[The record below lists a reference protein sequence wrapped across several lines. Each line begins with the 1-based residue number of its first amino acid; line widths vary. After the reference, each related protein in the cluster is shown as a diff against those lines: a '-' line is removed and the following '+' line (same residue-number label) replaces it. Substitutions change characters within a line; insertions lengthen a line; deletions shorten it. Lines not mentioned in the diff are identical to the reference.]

1 MVNIKLLAVGKIKES
16 FLKEEINEYLK
27 RLSKYCKISIVEVED
42 ERIKDNASIK
52 DEENVKIIEGK
63 RILKA
68 INNKD
73 FVLLIDLHGQ
83 EMDSLEFSEK
93 FLEIINKNSSLCV
106 VIAGSLGFSEEVIK
120 RANFRL
126 SLSKL
131 TFTHQMVRAI
141 VLEQI
146 YRSFKII
153 NHETYHK

>member
-27 RLSKYCKISIVEVED
+27 RLTKYCKISICEVED

-83 EMDSLEFSEK
+83 EMDSLEFSEQ
-93 FLEIINKNSSLCV
+93 FLKIINKNSSLCV

>member
-27 RLSKYCKISIVEVED
+27 RLSKYCKISIFEVED
-42 ERIKDNASIK
+42 ERIKDNASVK
-52 DEENVKIIEGK
+52 DEENVKIVEGK

-93 FLEIINKNSSLCV
+93 FLKIINKNSSLCV
-106 VIAGSLGFSEEVIK
+106 VIAGSLGFSEEVIQ